1 VDVVG
6 QLACNEQTATLTS
19 RKEGAASHLLKGVP
33 AAQGC
38 MDIDGEMILMG
49 FCLVLFGF
57 TLGMVVFFLV
67 RHQVFPD
74 KAYAPKNKSL
84 SYKGDVLRTIGVLQ
98 QLQVM
103 IGREAAER
111 NPSLADLVG
120 LIRSAQREFGRS
132 ASLEG
137 TIQALVVLDME
148 RQLVSRKYK
157 PMPPIEALAPVQ
169 PETVI
174 A

>member
-1 VDVVG
+1 M
-6 QLACNEQTATLTS
+6 N
-19 RKEGAASHLLKGVP
+19 
-33 AAQGC
+33 
-38 MDIDGEMILMG
+38 IDGEMVLMG
-49 FCLVLFGF
+49 FCLILFGF

-67 RHQVFPD
+67 RHLVFPD
-74 KAYAPKNKSL
+74 KAYAPKNESL

-98 QLQVM
+98 QFQVM
-103 IGREAAER
+103 VGREAAEC

-137 TIQALVVLDME
+137 TIQALVALDLE
-148 RQLVSRKYK
+148 RQLVSRECK
-157 PMPPIEALAPVQ
+157 PTPPFEALAPVQ